1 MNVLLVT
8 TANNLAEKLN
18 ALNPELEYAA
28 IVTDDIE
35 TAKKTLAQV
44 GLDKCFVS
52 SMDELIRCVE
62 YLWYDYII
70 CVQDY
75 FYDQQINRLEGL
87 PVEKII
93 CFAELQTEKNFQTER
108 VLRYYQEHVQ
118 DFEMFATGI
127 SYIWDGLDI
136 TQFKR
141 KLLNFA
147 KQSQD
152 LYYDFNIAKS
162 VILCGEG
169 HNKLRYALI
178 GLAPYIF
185 HYDLSSTQYVQV
197 AILRQFIA
205 FKDLHNFHM
214 STDVYEKFFRKEW
227 LNKKLPLE
235 SVDPNNL
242 LEAKVNRSMTKEEI
256 ASNIAIS
263 PWAGKSYPETR
274 NENIKILDDYL
285 TLCEENN
292 IRPVMFTIPVTEKHM
307 GVFNKQMLAEFYVLV
322 GQALSK
328 HPAARFFDDYNL
340 QGFTYAD
347 FFDHTHLNAYGAA
360 KFNTYLNDFIKQLD
374 NGG

>member
-1 MNVLLVT
+1 
-8 TANNLAEKLN
+8 
-18 ALNPELEYAA
+18 
-28 IVTDDIE
+28 
-35 TAKKTLAQV
+35 
-44 GLDKCFVS
+44 
-52 SMDELIRCVE
+52 MDELMKCIE
-62 YLWYDYII
+62 YLWYDYVV
-70 CVQDY
+70 CVTDEWQLSLPNKVKGYNIPKNKLVD
-75 FYDQQINRLEGL
+75 FWALDRPHNFLLER
-87 PVEKII
+87 
-93 CFAELQTEKNFQTER
+93 A
-108 VLRYYQEHVQ
+108 LRYCKEHIAEV
-118 DFEMFATGI
+118 EMFATGPSRVENSI
-127 SYIWDGLDI
+127 DPAK
-136 TQFKR
+136 FRR
-141 KLLNFA
+141 KTFNFGSP
-147 KQSQD
+147 SQD
-152 LYYDFNIAKS
+152 LYYNFLVAKQ

-205 FKDLHNFHM
+205 FKDLHNFSM

-292 IRPVMFTIPVTEKHM
+292 IRPVMFTMPVTEKHM
-307 GVFNKQMLAEFYVLV
+307 GAFNKQMLAEFYVLV

-328 HPAARFFDDYNL
+328 HPAARFFDGYNL

-347 FFDHTHLNAYGAA
+347 FFDHTHLNAHGAA
-360 KFNTYLNDFIKQLD
+360 KFSIHLNDFIEQLD
-374 NGG
+374 

>member
-162 VILCGEG
+162 VILCGG
-169 HNKLRYALI
+169 GIISCVML
-178 GLAPYIF
+178 
-185 HYDLSSTQYVQV
+185 LS
-197 AILRQFIA
+197 
-205 FKDLHNFHM
+205 D
-214 STDVYEKFFRKEW
+214 W
-227 LNKKLPLE
+227 LNIRFTTIFL
-235 SVDPNNL
+235 NL
-242 LEAKVNRSMTKEEI
+242 FFFNGYFYLILLFLMIRIIFLYLARV
-256 ASNIAIS
+256 
-263 PWAGKSYPETR
+263 
-274 NENIKILDDYL
+274 IK
-285 TLCEENN
+285 N
-292 IRPVMFTIPVTEKHM
+292 
-307 GVFNKQMLAEFYVLV
+307 
-322 GQALSK
+322 S
-328 HPAARFFDDYNL
+328 
-340 QGFTYAD
+340 
-347 FFDHTHLNAYGAA
+347 
-360 KFNTYLNDFIKQLD
+360 
-374 NGG
+374 